1 MEITPHQKQWLRR
14 LSLLLLGGGLL
25 AVGLFFS
32 LPWLLIR
39 PAEAARA
46 DAILYFNFGENAD
59 TDAYVAELYRQGL
72 GQQIVC
78 VSGQITW
85 QTYPADLARERLLKL
100 GLPGAALA
108 TFHLPRMQ
116 CSAEA
121 APVLLDF
128 LQQQGWR
135 QVLLVTHPVQSRA
148 TQRVFAARFAREQIG
163 VAVTYAPTD
172 REELRG
178 AWWRQHTLTQKLVG
192 TGIETVLDLFYPHC
206 W

>member
-1 MEITPHQKQWLRR
+1 MEITPRPKKWLRR
-14 LSLLLLGGGLL
+14 LSLMLLGGGLL
-25 AVGLFFS
+25 VVAVFFS

-46 DAILYFNFGENAD
+46 DVILYFNFGESAD

-72 GQQIVC
+72 GQQVVC
-78 VSGQITW
+78 LSSQITW

-100 GLPGAALA
+100 GLPAASLA
-108 TFHLPRMQ
+108 TFHLPRTQ

-128 LQQQGWR
+128 LKQQGWR
-135 QVLLVTHPVQSRA
+135 QVLIVTPPVQSRA
-148 TQRVFAARFAREQIG
+148 TQRVFATRFAREQIG
-163 VAVTYAPTD
+163 LSVTYAPTD
-172 REELRG
+172 HEELRG
-178 AWWRQHTLTQKLVG
+178 QWWRKHNLTQKLVG